1 MSCEVAAAAF
11 LLFTAQAPAEP
22 AFFHRAAYEAA
33 ADNLMAEPL
42 FADIVGRAGRLLG
55 FTNGYRDLLKQDADA
70 DFPEYAVFRNELK
83 QLADLDMKA
92 VEHLEA
98 KSTDTDL
105 KCILRG
111 ISADIAI
118 KVQVLADA
126 KDARE
131 KDKALRELAYL
142 LNDNV
147 EVIKAPPAP
156 PV

>member
-1 MSCEVAAAAF
+1 MSCDVAAAVF
-11 LLFTAQAPAEP
+11 LMFASQAPAHP
-22 AFFHRAAYEAA
+22 AIMHRAAYEAP

-42 FADIVGRAGRLLG
+42 FVDIVGRAGRLLG
-55 FTNGYRDLLKQDADA
+55 FTNGYRDLLKEDADA
-70 DFPEYAVFRNELK
+70 ALPEFTVFRTELK

-98 KSTDTDL
+98 KSQDTDL

-118 KVQVLADA
+118 KVQILADA
-126 KDARE
+126 KDAKE
-131 KDKALRELAYL
+131 KDKALRELSYL